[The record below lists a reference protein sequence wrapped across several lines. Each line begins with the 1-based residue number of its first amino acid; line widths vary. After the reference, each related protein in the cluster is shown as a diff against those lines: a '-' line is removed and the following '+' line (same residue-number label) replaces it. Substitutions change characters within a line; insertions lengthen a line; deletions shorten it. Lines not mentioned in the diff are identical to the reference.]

1 MHKWALAAMAML
13 ISGAVHAA
21 QGTVDLSECAFP
33 DAPVVPDG
41 TTASKEQML
50 DGVSAMRTYVADTE
64 TALAC
69 LSGVEES
76 LGEEITPEQ
85 KTELVETYNTRFES
99 MNQIAEQVNEQ
110 IRAYNAR

>member
-1 MHKWALAAMAML
+1 MAML

-64 TALAC
+64 TAA
-69 LSGVEES
+69 V
-76 LGEEITPEQ
+76 
-85 KTELVETYNTRFES
+85 LVVADIATAAAQATD
-99 MNQIAEQVNEQ
+99 QVAEQEVNPQ
-110 IRAYNAR
+110 FAAGPRRPKR